1 MTHPTVDGG
10 APVIGPKVGD
20 GREAEVFMWGDDAV
34 VKLYRPGFAGYRA
47 ESAALATL
55 DGCGLAPQLLEVVD
69 YAGRPG
75 LVLQRLDGS
84 DMLNLLQ
91 SQPWRMLG
99 LARALA
105 GAHRV
110 VHGVHAPAG
119 LPDLR
124 QLLATRIDDAVLTP
138 QLRTFAM
145 RVLDGLPAGDQLC
158 HGDYHP
164 GNVLVAADRTS
175 VIDWTNASRGVPE
188 ADVARTALLL
198 RYADPLPG
206 TPPLRRGLMAAG
218 RSVFAR
224 AYMRAYGGGSPRPPG
239 RLDSWTV
246 VNAAARLAEGIEAE
260 QPALSAV
267 LERAWRRTA
276 A

>member
-1 MTHPTVDGG
+1 MNGG
-10 APVIGPKVGD
+10 AAAIGPKVGD
-20 GREAEVFMWGDDAV
+20 GREAEVFLWGEHAV

-55 DGCGLAPQLLEVVD
+55 GGCGLAPRLLEIVD
-69 YAGRPG
+69 HAGRPG

-91 SQPWRMLG
+91 SQPWRMAVH
-99 LARALA
+99 ARALA
-105 GAHRV
+105 DAHRA
-110 VHGVHAPAG
+110 VHRVRAPAG

-124 QLLATRIDDAVLTP
+124 QVLATRIDDAGLTP
-138 QLRTFAM
+138 RLRTFVT

-164 GNVLVAADRTS
+164 GNVLIAADRAS

-188 ADVARTALLL
+188 ADVARTMLLL

-206 TPPLRRGLMAAG
+206 TPLLLHGLMTAG
-218 RSVFAR
+218 RSVLAR
-224 AYMRAYGGGSPRPPG
+224 AYLRAYRSGSPRPPG
-239 RLDSWTV
+239 QRDAWTV

-260 QPALSAV
+260 QPVLSAV
-267 LERAWRRTA
+267 LQRAWRRA
-276 A
+276 GA